1 MSIDIQ
7 ILNFYLFYI
16 GKNQKSK
23 IVNLKSKISMP
34 LAIVN
39 SIASWFLKQRIHQ
52 IELFLKYPNEVQEE
66 LLMNLIRSSEETV
79 YGKQYDYAS
88 IKSYKTFTDRVPIS
102 SYQDLE
108 PYIER
113 TRQGEQNVLWN
124 TPVKWFAKSSGTT
137 NAKSKFIPVSSEALE
152 DCHYKGSKDLL
163 CLYLNNNEESEMFV
177 GKSLRLGGSSQIYEN
192 NNTFFGDLSAIL
204 IENMPIWAEFS
215 STPSSKI
222 SLMSE
227 WETKMSAIIKET
239 INENVTSFAGVP
251 SWMLV
256 LMNKVLEETG
266 KTNLMEVW
274 PNLEVY
280 FHGGVS
286 FDPYRDQYQKILPQS
301 QFKYYEI
308 YNASEGFFAIQD
320 LNNSSDLLLMLDYG
334 IFYEFIPMDTFGTPD
349 QKAIRLADVELFKNY
364 AMVITTN
371 GGLWRYLIGD
381 TVRFTSLD
389 PYRVRVSGRTKHHI
403 NVFGEELMVENTDQA
418 IAKACKMT
426 QTEIV
431 DYTVA
436 PVFMKDKE
444 KGAHEWMIEFK
455 KEPQDIAAFQK
466 ILDDTLQSLN
476 SDYEAK
482 RYNNMTLN
490 PLVINV
496 ARERLFYDW
505 LKENDKLGG
514 QHKIPRL
521 SNKRD
526 YLEQLKKMQS
536 LINH

>member
-1 MSIDIQ
+1 
-7 ILNFYLFYI
+7 
-16 GKNQKSK
+16 
-23 IVNLKSKISMP
+23 MP
-34 LAIVN
+34 IPLIN
-39 SIASWFLKQRIHQ
+39 SIASWVLKQRIHQ

-66 LLMNLIRSSEETV
+66 LMMNLVRASEETV
-79 YGKQYDYAS
+79 IGQKYDFGS
-88 IKSYKTFTDRVPIS
+88 IKSYQTFSERVPVS
-102 SYQDLE
+102 TYEDLE
-108 PYIER
+108 PMIEL
-113 TRQGEQNVLWN
+113 TRKGAQNVFWN
-124 TPVKWFAKSSGTT
+124 TPIKWFAKSSGTT
-137 NAKSKFIPVSSEALE
+137 NAKSKFIPVSNEALE

-163 CLYLNNNEESEMFV
+163 CMYLNNNENSEMFL

-192 NNTFFGDLSAIL
+192 NNTYFGDLSAIL

-227 WETKMSAIIKET
+227 WETKLTAIINET
-239 INENVTSFAGVP
+239 KNENVTSFAGVP

-256 LMNKVLEETG
+256 LLNRIMTETG
-266 KTNLMEVW
+266 KDNLSELW

-286 FDPYRDQYQKILPQS
+286 FEPYREQYKKILPQNN
-301 QFKYYEI
+301 FKYYEI

-320 LNNSSDLLLMLDYG
+320 LNYSNDLLLMLDYG
-334 IFYEFIPMDTFGTPD
+334 IFYEFIPMDTFGTEN
-349 QKAIRLADVELFKNY
+349 QKVIRLADVELFKNY
-364 AMVITTN
+364 AVVITTN
-371 GGLWRYLIGD
+371 AGLWRYLIGD
-381 TVRFTSLD
+381 TVRFTSLS
-389 PYRVRVSGRTKHHI
+389 PYRIRVSGRTKHYI
-403 NVFGEELMVENTDQA
+403 NVFGEELMVENTDMA
-418 IAKACKMT
+418 LAKTCSVLNCEVK
-426 QTEIV
+426 

-455 KEPQDIAAFQK
+455 KHPEDIHLFQK
-466 ILDDTLQSLN
+466 SLDENLQSLN

-490 PLVINV
+490 PLTVNV
-496 ARERLFYDW
+496 ARENLFYDW

-521 SNKRD
+521 SNERD
-526 YLEQLKKMQS
+526 YLEQLKSMQ
-536 LINH
+536 LDVAK